1 MFTILL
7 TQVCQH
13 WAKHRRNFIDLIK
26 LKQNTNLDIVI
37 NEITKKKKNEVTKL
51 HTYEKEVHI

>member
-37 NEITKKKKNEVTKL
+37 NEITKKKKRSDQIAYL
-51 HTYEKEVHI
+51 